1 MGGLS
6 IDQVLKFD
14 ISREFSEEQLEELYS
29 GIDEVEQ
36 NGVEEAERSQLEELF
51 LRAQYVMR
59 SKQAQVSLAL

>member
-6 IDQVLKFD
+6 IDQVLEFD

-36 NGVEEAERSQLEELF
+36 NDVEEAERSQLRQLF

-59 SKQAQVSLAL
+59 SKQAQVSQAL

>member
-6 IDQVLKFD
+6 IDQVLEFD

-36 NGVEEAERSQLEELF
+36 NDVEEAERSQLRQLF